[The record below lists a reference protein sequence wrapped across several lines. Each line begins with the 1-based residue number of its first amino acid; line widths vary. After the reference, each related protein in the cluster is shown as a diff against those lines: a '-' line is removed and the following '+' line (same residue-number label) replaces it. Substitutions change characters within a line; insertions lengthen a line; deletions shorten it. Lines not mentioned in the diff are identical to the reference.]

1 METSVGATSAE
12 AILGAGTSK
21 FAASA
26 ARGGSR
32 TAPAT
37 TRSQQSISVEP
48 PNYAIRTTQYVAVPE
63 VVKRIWSR
71 PDAIMLIFA
80 GSAAEFAVN
89 KAVHWLFWTNAL
101 PDEPIE
107 RFFETV
113 RFAQAM
119 VFGDEKARARAVAM
133 TNAAHHGVEI
143 SRGDS
148 IPQWAHQDV
157 LFMLI
162 SYGERAHHVLY
173 GPMSHEERVQ
183 HFQASAQIG
192 RELRIKGLPETYEDY
207 RAMRR
212 AHLREHNERS
222 RETDL
227 LYASYRKHL
236 GPARMPALLRLQA
249 SLVPVDVR
257 RLLGLRESRW
267 VTRLLMAYRYLPVT
281 FLLRMLNPVLLPRKY
296 VEQLAALGNASPPHG
311 GNG

>member
-1 METSVGATSAE
+1 METSVGA
-12 AILGAGTSK
+12 ILGAETSK
-21 FAASA
+21 ITASVSQGA
-26 ARGGSR
+26 QPC
-32 TAPAT
+32 APTVAH
-37 TRSQQSISVEP
+37 SPQSNSIETP
-48 PNYAIRTTQYVAVPE
+48 DYAIRSTQYATVPD
-63 VVKRIWSR
+63 VVRRIWSR
-71 PDAIMLIFA
+71 SDAIMLIFA

-119 VFGDEKARARAVAM
+119 VFGDEKTRARAVAK
-133 TNAAHHGVEI
+133 TNAAHRGVEI
-143 SRGDS
+143 SRGDR

-173 GPMSHEERVQ
+173 GPMSYEERVQ

-192 RELRIKGLPETYEDY
+192 RELRIEGLPETYEEY
-207 RAMRR
+207 RAMRCS
-212 AHLREHNERS
+212 HLREHNERS

-227 LYASYRKHL
+227 LYASYRRHL

-249 SLVPVDVR
+249 SLVPVEIR
-257 RLLGLRESRW
+257 RLLGLKPSRW

-281 FLLRMLNPVLLPRKY
+281 TLLRVLNPVLLPRRY
-296 VEQLAALGNASPPHG
+296 AAQLAALGNRSPYQG
-311 GNG
+311 E